1 MRARSY
7 FAAYFPSVL
16 VLGLAAS
23 PLAAG
28 ADGNQWAS
36 RPGSYLVQPSDSYE
50 EYPSR
55 ATVRNSSL
63 QAYWEN
69 QRAAQR
75 ETARSQ
81 SHAWYGLYGPY
92 YVGAAQQN
100 DSYGPRECFAPLS
113 PYRPFAP
120 SVPCHGLDCESLLFD
135 CNDGLC
141 DSGLFLDSLVGM
153 CH

>member
-1 MRARSY
+1 
-7 FAAYFPSVL
+7 VL
-16 VLGLAAS
+16 VLGLAIL
-23 PLAAG
+23 PPAAL

-36 RPGSYLVQPSDSYE
+36 RPGSYLVRNSDSYE
-50 EYPSR
+50 EYSGR
-55 ATVRNSSL
+55 TTVRNSSL

-81 SHAWYGLYGPY
+81 GHAWYGLYGPY
-92 YVGAAQQN
+92 YVSTAQPSG
-100 DSYGPRECFAPLS
+100 SYGPREYFAPFS
-113 PYRPFAP
+113 PYRPCAP
-120 SVPCHGLDCESLLFD
+120 SFPCHGLDCESSLFD
-135 CNDGLC
+135 CHDGLC